1 MRTRRVVV
9 LPAPFGPSMPTTWLR
24 STVKS
29 TVDTATKPSAY
40 SLRSPRTTSG
50 TSACS
55 ATTVR
60 CRRRRRRRATT
71 TATRS
76 PTARTATSAPR
87 TYRHTMSG
95 VTIGVLAGYLR
106 DGRTGEARQRT
117 GRGERRQ
124 RSRVA
129 RGRVGRRLRR
139 AGQHDAGRF
148 TRPGVRGNREAGGD
162 EAVAARV
169 DARDARVRERTGR
182 RAALADQVVVQPLRG
197 QEVQPV
203 GVGLRAAAAV
213 VPAGGPGHAP

>member
-1 MRTRRVVV
+1 M
-9 LPAPFGPSMPTTWLR
+9 
-24 STVKS
+24 
-29 TVDTATKPSAY
+29 
-40 SLRSPRTTSG
+40 
-50 TSACS
+50 
-55 ATTVR
+55 
-60 CRRRRRRRATT
+60 
-71 TATRS
+71 
-76 PTARTATSAPR
+76 
-87 TYRHTMSG
+87 
-95 VTIGVLAGYLR
+95 LAGYLR

-213 VPAGGPGHAP
+213 VPAGEPGDAHGRVVRRDAAGVRVRLGEREQRVRLALDQQRRRGDPVDHRLGA